1 MQRSSEPWGPS
12 ASLDTLRAR
21 AAVLARIRA
30 FFAARGVLEVDT
42 PQLCPVSATDPL
54 LDSVTARPFHDGR
67 DWYLQTSPEF
77 PLKRLLAAG
86 SGPLYQMG
94 KCFRRGEAGPRHNPE
109 FTMLEWYR
117 PGFDLDTLIREVA
130 SLVAELLPGLPLRRA
145 TYREL
150 FRRYA
155 GIDPFNDTDA
165 SVQARA
171 LMLSPDAAHWE
182 RDALLDLLFSAQ
194 VEPHLGA
201 GCLEVV
207 TEFPASQAAL
217 ARTCRDVAGDLVA
230 ARFELFM
237 RGLEIANGYDELC
250 DPAELRRRFEA
261 DNSER
266 LRRGLVPVPVDERL
280 LAAMTHGLPACSGVA
295 LGVDR
300 LLMVA
305 LGKQRID
312 EVIAFSAERA

>member
-1 MQRSSEPWGPS
+1 VQRSSEPWGPS

-21 AAVLARIRA
+21 AAALARIRA

-54 LDSVTARPFHDGR
+54 LDSVTAQPFRDGR

-117 PGFDLDTLIREVA
+117 PGFDLDTLIQEVA

-171 LMLSPDAAHWE
+171 LVLAPDAAHWE

-201 GCLEVV
+201 GWLGRAGTRPVIWSRR
-207 TEFPASQAAL
+207 ASSSSCGVSRS
-217 ARTCRDVAGDLVA
+217 RT
-230 ARFELFM
+230 
-237 RGLEIANGYDELC
+237 
-250 DPAELRRRFEA
+250 
-261 DNSER
+261 
-266 LRRGLVPVPVDERL
+266 
-280 LAAMTHGLPACSGVA
+280 AMTNCATRPNCGVVSKPTTASACAAGSRPCRSTSACS
-295 LGVDR
+295 R
-300 LLMVA
+300 P
-305 LGKQRID
+305 
-312 EVIAFSAERA
+312 